1 MQITAFYIWGM
12 LDSLNTNFNSKA
24 KPSEQKNG
32 HFGRENSTFLI
43 KFLIFKYIE
52 LPVIYIIK
60 YAS

>member
-1 MQITAFYIWGM
+1 M